1 MEKFRDCLVFLN
13 DVIFYA
19 SFRKKM
25 STKNVKHDF
34 RFNLILLKFTHLRVW
49 VCQFVVK
56 FFMLILHFK
65 VSLSS
70 LFSFWS

>member
-34 RFNLILLKFTHLRVW
+34 HFNLILLKFTHLRV
-49 VCQFVVK
+49 
-56 FFMLILHFK
+56 
-65 VSLSS
+65 
-70 LFSFWS
+70 